1 MESNYLEAVGFL
13 ADWQATYDLLT
24 PPAMMGLPRNDQF
37 NHIVVYPDDSGANIC
52 LFETADGTSS
62 QSLTVAGPARVSV
75 EGWQV
80 VPGVAHLS
88 VLDDDG
94 EEMTRLLMWVD
105 DPNMYPVYGIDADGP
120 VARYGDYRVGAIAV
134 DVEVFDSEED
144 WEKAQTPISMKDSPA
159 KRMDEDLPDEVYIG
173 PRFVASPW
181 LFALYSGEAGPED
194 VSPIGMLK
202 AVCNE
207 VTIVT
212 NRLTGNQWYK
222 VNADCGFPITL
233 GLPIGTTPAPHP
245 GSVVDGKA
253 FLTGTTGFWLADY
266 EDPYA

>member
-1 MESNYLEAVGFL
+1 MENNYLEAVGFL

-37 NHIVVYPDDSGANIC
+37 NHIVVYADDSGANIC

-62 QSLTVAGPARVSV
+62 ESLTVAGPARVSV

-80 VPGVAHLS
+80 VPGVAHVS
-88 VLDDDG
+88 VLYEDG

-105 DPNMYPVYGIDADGP
+105 DPHMYPVHGLDADGP
-120 VARYGDYRVGAIAV
+120 VARFHDYRVGAIAV
-134 DVEVFDSEED
+134 NVEVFDSEEE
-144 WEKAQTPISMKDSPA
+144 WKKTQTPISMKDSPA
-159 KRMDEDLPDEVYIG
+159 KRMDEDLPEEVYIG

-181 LFALYSGEAGPED
+181 LFALYGGEAGPED
-194 VSPIGMLK
+194 ASPIGMLK

-233 GLPIGTTPAPHP
+233 GLPIDTTPAPQP

-253 FLTGTTGFWLADY
+253 FLTGTTGFWLSDY
-266 EDPYA
+266 QEPYA